1 MEYRVLPDGTIEE
14 KGEQPI
20 RILTIDELNNE
31 INICN
36 DNITNL
42 QAEIARIQSEIE
54 RLQSKIE
61 QLTSIK
67 KDAEKIIN
75 NN

>member
-20 RILTIDELNNE
+20 RILTIDEISNE
-31 INICN
+31 INVCS
-36 DNITNL
+36 DHVVSLQSEIT
-42 QAEIARIQSEIE
+42 RIQSEIE
-54 RLQSKIE
+54 RLQGKIE